1 MVCLILLKIERGSN
15 SFSMTDSIYATGID
29 VIFFKECIG
38 HCLRSSAAISVNWF
52 VLQLPNNGSLI
63 KTRQSIII
71 PRQSA
76 FIYLR
81 SRNRP
86 ISALQAVSAGQCD
99 MPSNQTLPLDHTSAT
114 ATATAR
120 IDRCPSIRRQLG
132 PRQFITNATRR
143 IMLSDHRTPAKP
155 DM

>member
-1 MVCLILLKIERGSN
+1 M
-15 SFSMTDSIYATGID
+15 MDSIYYATSMD
-29 VIFFKECIG
+29 VIFCKECRG
-38 HCLRSSAAISVNWF
+38 HYLCSSAAISANWF

-71 PRQSA
+71 PRRSA

-114 ATATAR
+114 ASHRSMSFHSPPARTETVHYKRHSKNNALESQDSGKTGYVDVGYSKMATYR
-120 IDRCPSIRRQLG
+120 LVV
-132 PRQFITNATRR
+132 
-143 IMLSDHRTPAKP
+143 
-155 DM
+155 